1 MIYQLSSPLQADLE
15 RATVTPPAGT
25 QEQPLQWD
33 LLSARGRSLHGN
45 MEAGPKMLWREGS
58 GCSFGVGH
66 AARPL
71 SSSLLRGG
79 AMLLQQSETESRVT
93 LRRLGW

>member
-33 LLSARGRSLHGN
+33 LLSARGCSLHEN
-45 MEAGPKMLWREGS
+45 MEAGPKMLWR
-58 GCSFGVGH
+58 GVGLFLWGGTRCQTVVFFIVKGWCN
-66 AARPL
+66 AAP
-71 SSSLLRGG
+71 
-79 AMLLQQSETESRVT
+79 AK
-93 LRRLGW
+93 